1 MDKKTK
7 LWLGVGV
14 VGVGAYLLF
23 KSKKAAAATPPVTKS
38 LVSLT
43 GGVMSDSEKFTNLGG
58 PEGERM
64 KNMINT
70 LNSPT
75 QKYSQDGS
83 VFASVHPRQISQD
96 GSLNGNSLAVKGGH
110 AGVKGQ
116 GIFVNQPFVNRP
128 DTMLNSE
135 GGWNPFRRKKK
146 GSVEIG
152 PLEGSFEPLGTR
164 TGSIEI
170 GELTG
175 EFVNQSGKF
184 FYPKTARYGQNQG
197 VFAPSNPKKSP
208 VEPNRPMPV
217 TQEKPLNNML
227 GGDGSKGVFFQVTD
241 GKFVNR

>member
-58 PEGERM
+58 PEGERI

-116 GIFVNQPFVNRP
+116 GIFANQPFNNTP
-128 DTMLNSE
+128 DTMLNY

-152 PLEGSFEPLGTR
+152 PLYD
-164 TGSIEI
+164 
-170 GELTG
+170 GEYVTADA
-175 EFVNQSGKF
+175 SGKF
-184 FYPKTARYGQNQG
+184 FSPRTAKYGQNQG

-227 GGDGSKGVFFQVTD
+227 GGDGSKGGFFQVTD

>member
-23 KSKKAAAATPPVTKS
+23 KSKKAATPPVTKS

-58 PEGERM
+58 PEGDRV
-64 KNMINT
+64 KNMINS

-75 QKYSQDGS
+75 QKYSADAG

-96 GSLNGNSLAVKGGH
+96 GSLNGNSLAVRGGH

-135 GGWNPFRRKKK
+135 GGWNPFRRKKHTTITVEDLGGEFLPDRV
-146 GSVEIG
+146 GSIEIG
-152 PLEGSFEPLGTR
+152 PLEGSFMTADA
-164 TGSIEI
+164 
-170 GELTG
+170 
-175 EFVNQSGKF
+175 SGKF
-184 FYPKTARYGQNQG
+184 FSPRTAKYGDNQG
-197 VFAPSNPKKSP
+197 VFAPKKKSP
-208 VEPNRPMPV
+208 VEPMNPMPV
-217 TQEKPLNNML
+217 TQPKPLNNML
-227 GGDGSKGVFFQVTD
+227 GGDGSKGGFFKVTD